1 MGHREALLAGARQC
15 IVERGY
21 ARTTAR
27 DLVAASG
34 TNLGSIGYH
43 FGTKEA
49 LLTAAIVE
57 GLEEWGERFEGIL
70 VGGGALR
77 EAGQTPL
84 ERFEAMWSRVVDSF
98 VENRALL
105 LASFEA
111 FIAAERNPELR
122 ALLTSAYQEAR
133 SGLAAMV
140 LGQPEDDLDEG
151 AIRSVGSLNLAL
163 MTGVIAQWLLD
174 PDRSPSGADL
184 ADGLRA
190 IAGSS
195 RPAAR

>member
-1 MGHREALLAGARQC
+1 M
-15 IVERGY
+15 
-21 ARTTAR
+21 
-27 DLVAASG
+27 AAAG

-57 GLEEWGERFEGIL
+57 GLEESGERFEDIL
-70 VGGGALR
+70 GGGNPP
-77 EAGQTPL
+77 EAGQPPL
-84 ERFEAMWSRVVDSF
+84 ERFEAIWIRIVDSL

-111 FIAAERNPELR
+111 FGAAERNPELR
-122 ALLTSAYQEAR
+122 ALLTSAYQDAR

-140 LGQPEDDLDEG
+140 LGQPEDELDEG
-151 AIRSVGSLNLAL
+151 AVRSVGSLNLAL

-174 PDRSPSGADL
+174 PERSPSGADL
-184 ADGLRA
+184 ADGLA
-190 IAGSS
+190 ITGSS
-195 RPAAR
+195 RPVER